1 VQPGV
6 FETTIG
12 GRRFAVATR
21 PDGSFIG
28 PDNPAVR
35 GETIRFFATGLGQ
48 TTPAT
53 ATNRTGVPGQ
63 TVLATPVAGLNDAGV
78 QIVSAE
84 YLQGAI
90 GIYVIAI
97 EVPMTTATGPAQ
109 SLGFGVQG
117 ADGNMVFANGTQIPI
132 R

>member
-1 VQPGV
+1 MTGVQTCALP
-6 FETTIG
+6 IY
-12 GRRFAVATR
+12 
-21 PDGSFIG
+21 
-28 PDNPAVR
+28 NPAAR

-63 TVLATPVAGLNDAGV
+63 TVLAPMIAGLNDAGV
-78 QIVSAE
+78 PIVSAE

-109 SLGFGVQG
+109 SLGFGVKK
-117 ADGNMVFANGTQIPI
+117 ADGATVYANGTQIPI